1 MGLFKKDNGIK
12 SSISADISKVKQL
25 LDTAYDIDDWVEL
38 EPGHWLNKRGS
49 CVLSVKVE
57 PRGEDE
63 PAYVCVLAHVLS
75 DVADTDKLYRHL
87 LREEPRE
94 FYSWVVTPSDVSGKV
109 DVALMRAMYLDDLDA
124 EELGWTTM
132 SAVKIGD
139 SIDND
144 LQKRFGGQLSGDAIS

>member
-1 MGLFKKDNGIK
+1 MGLFKKDDGIK
-12 SSISADISKVKQL
+12 SSSSGDISKVKKL

-57 PRGEDE
+57 PSGEDG
-63 PAYVCVLAHVLS
+63 PAYVRILAHVLL
-75 DVADTDKLYRHL
+75 DVDDTDKLYRYL

-94 FYSWVVTPSDVSGKV
+94 FYSWVVTPSDISGKV
-109 DVALMRAMYLDDLDA
+109 DLALMRAIYLDDLDA

-139 SIDND
+139 SIDDD
-144 LQKRFGGQLSGDAIS
+144 LQKRFGGQLSGEALI